1 MVIDLRGG
9 AGRAAG
15 HDNGRHFTA
24 SLAASP
30 LSGLPK
36 NIQFLV
42 DNILGHRHGV
52 AFYLSMGW

>member
-1 MVIDLRGG
+1 MVNDLRGG

-15 HDNGRHFTA
+15 HGNGRHFTA

-30 LSGLPK
+30 LSGLLK

-42 DNILGHRHGV
+42 DNILCRRHGV
-52 AFYLSMGW
+52 AFYLSMEW